1 MKMDKEV
8 RKYIA
13 AGRTNLVVIYILFLC
28 GIVAPL
34 LPIIGAVFSYINKDI
49 KNKYL
54 SSHYIFIWRTF
65 WIGFAGMMI
74 SIITTIILIGPVLYI
89 CLLVWFILRIAMGFK
104 YLLNGVEHP
113 NYMTYWIK

>member
-1 MKMDKEV
+1 MKMDKEIK
-8 RKYIA
+8 KYIA
-13 AGRTNLVVIYILFLC
+13 AGRTNLVVIYVLFLC

-34 LPIIGAVFSYINKDI
+34 LPIIGAVFAYINKDI

-54 SSHYIFIWRTF
+54 ASHYIFIWRTF
-65 WIGFAGMMI
+65 WIGFVGMMI
-74 SIITTIILIGPVLYI
+74 SIITTIMLIGSVLYI

-104 YLLNGVEHP
+104 YLLNGIEHP

>member
-1 MKMDKEV
+1 MDKEIK
-8 RKYIA
+8 KYIK
-13 AGRTNLVVIYILFLC
+13 AGRPNLVVVYILFLC

-54 SSHYIFIWRTF
+54 ASHYIFIWRTF
-65 WIGFAGMMI
+65 WMGFVGIMI
-74 SIITTIILIGPVLYI
+74 SMITTIILIGSVLYL

-104 YLLNGVEHP
+104 YLLNGTEHP
-113 NYMTYWIK
+113 NYMTYWLK